1 MIPAIAPSGPNK
13 TAAVMPGIADSR
25 LFDRG
30 HAPLAAS
37 VYVTREQ
44 AMDPKEHDK
53 KRTPKNSKNIFQN
66 ETNIAA
72 IAIQTTMTV
81 HRRYFISVP
90 RPPQLAASFILGRIA
105 TYRTMAAPE
114 FHQSRMYAIKLHFKI
129 ITLRAYRRRAGYA
142 ADCAGSERAGTAQ
155 AVHGKQGWQRLSS
168 AIGLKEEIQLRRWAT
183 IIAHHFCYL
192 HGLRHR

>member
-37 VYVTREQ
+37 IYVTREQ

-105 TYRTMAAPE
+105 TL
-114 FHQSRMYAIKLHFKI
+114 SNNG
-129 ITLRAYRRRAGYA
+129 RARVSSIEDVRDQA
-142 ADCAGSERAGTAQ
+142 SLQNHHTA
-155 AVHGKQGWQRLSS
+155 S
-168 AIGLKEEIQLRRWAT
+168 
-183 IIAHHFCYL
+183 
-192 HGLRHR
+192 